1 MYKIA
6 ICEDDKDYIEFLKKL
21 IVSTNI
27 VDTSMLQ
34 FHDFISGEQLVY
46 EQKIDFD
53 LVIMDIQLVKMD
65 GYETAMTLRKMDSNF
80 LLVFCSGVF
89 TPVPKFFKA
98 NVFRY
103 LEKSDSQEIMRNEMA
118 AIMKEMVARKDQ
130 PYIMCKY
137 GRGKDQ
143 IRVYAESVLY
153 IEKRN
158 GGSTIIPHG
167 KLKEAYP
174 TEILRTNKDLN
185 SLEEIFDEA
194 HNFVRLHDSYL
205 VNMTYIMK
213 VMIESI
219 ELVDGTTLTVSR
231 ARSKNFREKF
241 AKYASSKYEG

>member
-6 ICEDDKDYIEFLKKL
+6 ICEDDKDYIEVLKKEIL
-21 IVSTNI
+21 STNI
-27 VDTSMLQ
+27 VDASMLQ
-34 FHDFISGEQLVY
+34 FHDFLSGEQLVY

-53 LVIMDIQLVKMD
+53 LVIMDIQLAQMD
-65 GYETAMTLRKMDSNF
+65 GYETAMSLRKMDSNF

-103 LEKSDSQEIMRNEMA
+103 LEKNDSQESMNHEMT
-118 AIMKEMVARKDQ
+118 AIIKEMVAKKDQ

-153 IEKRN
+153 IEKRH
-158 GGSTIIPHG
+158 GGSTIISCG
-167 KLKEAYP
+167 KLREAYP
-174 TEILRTNKDLN
+174 TEILRTKTDLN

-194 HNFVRLHDSYL
+194 HNFVRLHDSYI
-205 VNMTYIMK
+205 VNMIYIMK
-213 VMIESI
+213 VTIESI
-219 ELVDGTTLTVSR
+219 ELVDGTVLTVSR
-231 ARSKNFREKF
+231 ARSKNFCEKF